1 MVKLVTRYSFLILA
15 LTSSVAGFVLN
26 FSSTQLASIAWSIGA
41 AIGLVLS
48 LRWLIAAI
56 KEKYDSPNLAIELV
70 EVANGYLF
78 LTKKD
83 FHSSINQLHLHRA
96 KKKLSQA
103 AIETLAIIAYR
114 QPITKLE
121 IEQIRG
127 VNCDYTVQKL
137 LEKELISLAGKADTV
152 GKPILYQTSD
162 LFMDYFGL
170 KNIADLPQLK
180 DFSTETNEI
189 GEQQD

>member
-1 MVKLVTRYSFLILA
+1 MDTLA
-15 LTSSVAGFVLN
+15 LHIEALIF
-26 FSSTQLASIAWSIGA
+26 ASEHSIGLSDIQAICEA
-41 AIGLVLS
+41 AFEQSISEKELKECIA
-48 LRWLIAAI
+48 LIE
-56 KEKYDSPNLAIELV
+56 EKYSLPNVAIELV
-70 EVANGYLF
+70 EVANGYQF

-83 FHSSINQLHLHRA
+83 FHASINQLHLHRA

-137 LEKELISLAGKADTV
+137 LEKELISLAGKADAV
-152 GKPILYQTSD
+152 GKPLLYQTSD

-170 KNIADLPQLK
+170 KSIADLPQLK
-180 DFSTETNEI
+180 DFVTETNEI

>member
-1 MVKLVTRYSFLILA
+1 
-15 LTSSVAGFVLN
+15 
-26 FSSTQLASIAWSIGA
+26 
-41 AIGLVLS
+41 
-48 LRWLIAAI
+48 
-56 KEKYDSPNLAIELV
+56 
-70 EVANGYLF
+70 
-78 LTKKD
+78 
-83 FHSSINQLHLHRA
+83 LHRA

-180 DFSTETNEI
+180 DFITETNEI

>member
-1 MVKLVTRYSFLILA
+1 MLDTLA
-15 LTSSVAGFVLN
+15 LHIEALIF
-26 FSSTQLASIAWSIGA
+26 ASEQSIGINDLKAICEA
-41 AIGLVLS
+41 AFEKPIEEKEITVG
-48 LRWLIAAI
+48 IAAI
-56 KEKYDSPNLAIELV
+56 KEKYNSPNLAIELV

-103 AIETLAIIAYR
+103 AVETLAIIAYR

-170 KNIADLPQLK
+170 KNLADLPQMK
-180 DFSTETNEI
+180 DFISEVNEI
-189 GEQQD
+189 GEHQD

>member
-1 MVKLVTRYSFLILA
+1 LDTLA
-15 LTSSVAGFVLN
+15 LHIEALIF
-26 FSSTQLASIAWSIGA
+26 ASEQSIGKGDIK
-41 AIGLVLS
+41 AICEATFERSFEDKELEES
-48 LRWLIAAI
+48 ITNI
-56 KEKYDSPNLAIELV
+56 KLKYENPRLAIELV
-70 EVANGYLF
+70 EIANGYLF

-83 FHSSINQLHLHRA
+83 FHSTINQLHLHRA

-127 VNCDYTVQKL
+127 VNCDYTIQKL

-180 DFSTETNEI
+180 DFITETNEI

>member
-1 MVKLVTRYSFLILA
+1 MLDTLA
-15 LTSSVAGFVLN
+15 LNIEALIF
-26 FSSTQLASIAWSIGA
+26 ASEQSIGKGDIKAICEA
-41 AIGLVLS
+41 AFERPIEEKEIMAS
-48 LRWLIAAI
+48 IAAI

-70 EVANGYLF
+70 EIANGYLF

-180 DFSTETNEI
+180 DFITETNEI

>member
-1 MVKLVTRYSFLILA
+1 VLDRLDLHIEALI
-15 LTSSVAGFVLN
+15 F
-26 FSSTQLASIAWSIGA
+26 ASEQSIGITDLKAICEA
-41 AIGLVLS
+41 AFERPIEEKEIITS
-48 LRWLIAAI
+48 IAAI

-83 FHSSINQLHLHRA
+83 FHSSINQLHLYRA

-137 LEKELISLAGKADTV
+137 LDKELISLAGKADTV

-180 DFSTETNEI
+180 DFITETNEI

>member
-1 MVKLVTRYSFLILA
+1 MLDRLDLHIEALI
-15 LTSSVAGFVLN
+15 F
-26 FSSTQLASIAWSIGA
+26 ASEQSIGKTDLK
-41 AIGLVLS
+41 AICETAFERPIEEKEIITS
-48 LRWLIAAI
+48 ITAI
-56 KEKYDSPNLAIELV
+56 KEKYDSPNLTIELV

-83 FHSSINQLHLHRA
+83 FHTSINQLHLHRA

-170 KNIADLPQLK
+170 KNLADLPQMK
-180 DFSTETNEI
+180 DFISEVNEV
-189 GEQQD
+189 GKQQD